1 METSFVLNSMSRRV
15 IKNFLDIL
23 VLAELRNR
31 PLSGYD
37 IIVFIHDRFRVL
49 MSSGT
54 VYSLLY
60 ALERDGLVIGA
71 WNERKRIYRL
81 TTKGDETIRAIM
93 NTNDKIGYL
102 VLSLLKAQRQQ

>member
-1 METSFVLNSMSRRV
+1 METSFVLNSMSRRM
-15 IKNFLDIL
+15 IKNFLDVL
-23 VLAELRNR
+23 VLAELCNR

-60 ALERDGLVIGA
+60 ALERDGLVMGA
-71 WNERKRIYRL
+71 WSERKRVYRL
-81 TTKGDETIRAIM
+81 TTKGNETIKAIL
-93 NTNDKIGYL
+93 NANDKIGYL
-102 VLSLLKAQRQQ
+102 ALNLLKAQR